1 MAVMSWN
8 IIEEINSEE
17 NVKEVF
23 IVVETWDKEDL
34 SSGGGSGIQKME

>member
-1 MAVMSWN
+1 MVVMSWN
-8 IIEEINSEE
+8 IMEEINSEE

-23 IVVETWDKEDL
+23 TVVETGDNEDL